1 MSQPRQATVV
11 ARLRA
16 RLAGLVGIEI
26 ALAIVAAL
34 GLVAMLGVVLD
45 ATIILPE
52 DVRADGLWILAAA
65 AVAVVA
71 VGAARLARL
80 KAVRVARRL
89 ERTEPAL
96 GTALTN
102 AVQLQGRTGRSA
114 IEEVLRREAV
124 AYGGRKAQ
132 AAAVWPLAR
141 RGMLA
146 VVAVAAVAGLAW
158 VAGPLGWPEVFDAVL
173 PRLTD
178 PAGDH
183 PPYSRLR
190 IEVEPGDAETL
201 YGGPCEIHATAV
213 GLPVEK
219 LYLVTENAEGAAE
232 SVMFRSP
239 DGSFFQ
245 TLTNLRDE
253 TRYWV
258 TDGRARSHFFRIA
271 IQYTP
276 RITLVEVRTE
286 FPAYTGVKPRTQKV
300 EKADLRVPPRT
311 KLSFRVASNRPLE
324 TGNLELVP
332 ILGGRNRTVALAPA
346 EQGGSVVAGG
356 FEASEAVAFAVTV
369 RDVDGLASAETVKGR
384 VMIVPDRRPRVL
396 VIEPNRRVLA
406 TPEVSIPV
414 HIRAEDDYA
423 VAGVLWFR
431 GLNQSLERSLRMT
444 LTPRGGPGNVE
455 AVGRFDLKDL
465 GVRPG
470 DRIAFFFEAL
480 DNYPD
485 GPNVASSPVHVLEII
500 SAEQYKQIME
510 SMKAQRDLFEQYTSL
525 ADQLRRI
532 QERAEVLEEHLRKLG
547 AEGGSPEE
555 KAALRKELAEL
566 RKALQEYQKALA
578 RAAGAPPQFD
588 VESAF
593 QASLAGQRGEVE
605 KMLKELAEMMQAA
618 GGGVP
623 DPKAVAEIA
632 RRLRDLAG
640 RTNANVGEP
649 ARLIVQVV
657 RILALADLYAQ
668 LTVRQKE
675 LADLANR
682 FKERQGV
689 LSRTEQ
695 MELQELAAQEEHVR
709 DALKRMM
716 EDLPELLDQLPRE
729 PRYDKLRASV
739 GQFMGMVNNLA
750 IQRDLDA
757 AAELLAGLDGRAG
770 YWRARQAAE
779 KMEQLVK
786 KVEAMNLVGVGGEC
800 LIFQPTLQSS
810 LGNTL
815 AQVLGAMRGGG
826 GSGGAGYGLYGDDV
840 GLYGPEVQLTGQ
852 QGGRTDRPT
861 REAKAEG
868 TEAAGADAT
877 DTRVPQAKGPLRIR
891 LQRDAKFPLRY
902 RDLVG
907 EYFRAV
913 AESQE

>member
-45 ATIILPE
+45 ATILLPE
-52 DVRADGLWILAAA
+52 SVRAKGLWILAAA
-65 AVAVVA
+65 AAAVVA

-89 ERTEPAL
+89 ERTDPAL

-102 AVQLQGRTGRSA
+102 AVQLQDRTGRSA

-124 AYGGRKAQ
+124 AYGGRKADL
-132 AAAVWPLAR
+132 AAVWPLAR

-146 VVAVAAVAGLAW
+146 VVAVAALAGLAW

-178 PAGDH
+178 PVGDH

-201 YGGPCEIHATAV
+201 YGGPCEIHATAA

-271 IQYTP
+271 IQFTP

-324 TGNLELVP
+324 TGRLELVP
-332 ILGGRNRTVALAPA
+332 ILGGLKRTVALAPA
-346 EQGGSVVAGG
+346 EPGGMVVAGG

-369 RDVDGLASAETVKGR
+369 RDVDGLASADSVKGR
-384 VMIVPDRRPRVL
+384 VMIVPDRRPRVI
-396 VIEPNRRVLA
+396 VIEPNRRALA
-406 TPEVSIPV
+406 TPDVSIPV

-431 GLNQSLERSLRMT
+431 GLNQSLERSLAMT
-444 LTPRGGPGNVE
+444 LAPRGGPGVVE

-485 GPNVASSPVHVLEII
+485 GPNVASSPVHTLEII

-510 SMKAQRDLFEQYTSL
+510 SMRAQRDLFEQYTSL

-532 QERAEVLEEHLRKLG
+532 QERAEVLEEHLRRLG
-547 AEGGSPEE
+547 AEGGSPDQ
-555 KAALRKELAEL
+555 KAALGKELAEL
-566 RKALQEYQKALA
+566 QKALQEYQKALA
-578 RAAGAPPQFD
+578 RAGAPPEFD
-588 VESAF
+588 VEAMF
-593 QASLAGQRGEVE
+593 QGALAGQGAEIS
-605 KMLKELAEMMQAA
+605 KMLKQLDEMMQAA

-649 ARLIVQVV
+649 ARLIAQVV
-657 RILALADLYAQ
+657 RILEMADLYAQ
-668 LTVRQKE
+668 LAVRQKE

-682 FKERQGV
+682 FKERQGA

-729 PRYDKLRASV
+729 PQYDKLRASV

-786 KVEAMNLVGVGGEC
+786 KCEAMGFVAIGNEC
-800 LIFQPTLQSS
+800 LVFQPTLQSS

-815 AQVLGAMRGGG
+815 AQVLAAMRGSG

-840 GLYGPEVQLTGQ
+840 GLYGPEVQLTGS
-852 QGGRTDRPT
+852 QGGRTDRPAS
-861 REAKAEG
+861 EAKAEG
-868 TEAAGADAT
+868 AEAAGADAT
-877 DTRVPQAKGPLRIR
+877 DARVPQAKGPIRIR